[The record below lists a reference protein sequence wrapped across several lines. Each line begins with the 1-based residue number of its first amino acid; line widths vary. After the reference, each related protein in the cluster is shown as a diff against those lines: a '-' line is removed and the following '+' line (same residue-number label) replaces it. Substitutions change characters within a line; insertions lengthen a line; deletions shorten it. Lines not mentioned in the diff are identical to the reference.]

1 MTMRIEQSV
10 EDYLEAIHI
19 ISQTEPQV
27 HQVDVARRLGV
38 SQPAVTKAI
47 RKLKELGYVITEGMH
62 IYLTDDGKL
71 RAESVY
77 EKHKILRRFLV
88 ALGVGGES
96 AERDAC
102 MIEHIISDET
112 YDAIKKY
119 LSDSENK

>member
-1 MTMRIEQSV
+1 MKIEQSV

-47 RKLKELGYVITEGMH
+47 RKLKELGYVMTEGMH
-62 IYLTDDGKL
+62 IFLTELGRS
-71 RAESVY
+71 RAETVY
-77 EKHKILRRFLV
+77 EKHITLRRFLV
-88 ALGVGGES
+88 ALGVGGEA

-102 MIEHIISDET
+102 LIEHIIGDET
-112 YDAIKKY
+112 YEAVKRF
-119 LSDSENK
+119 LSAREP

>member
-1 MTMRIEQSV
+1 MRIEQRV

-19 ISQTEPQV
+19 ISQTESQV
-27 HQVDVARRLGV
+27 HQVDVARRLNV

-62 IYLTDDGKL
+62 IYLTDAGKV

-77 EKHKILRRFLV
+77 EKHKVLRRFLV
-88 ALGVGGES
+88 TLGVGGEF

-112 YDAIKKY
+112 YDAIKKF
-119 LSDSENK
+119 LNEEEKN